1 MEAYYMENT
10 HDSIRD
16 GDAIRLMD
24 CTKFSL
30 MLFRKFR
37 KDKYAYTLL
46 LFLFYL
52 KVKLTIFSG
61 IDSLMEKEG
70 RVKTF
75 LLI

>member
-1 MEAYYMENT
+1 MENT